1 MNLDFTTGS
10 NNKNTCPSLFNGVSY
25 STQTAKLTGIDAS
38 GQGTA
43 AGQVPPTQLMD
54 PNSYYYD
61 ASAGMLF
68 LLVQQTEPNAIGPS
82 PLGNCQDTS
91 TDDPTCPD
99 VAEGESFYSCP
110 ADGCVLYTVAVDDT
124 YAPNGAAACTP
135 YGASGNTGYTQSYP
149 SGMDRLVYSSG
160 GAPVSLT
167 LPAFAPIETT
177 LGNETFAHITD
188 SNEATL
194 CPANPDK

>member
-1 MNLDFTTGS
+1 M
-10 NNKNTCPSLFNGVSY
+10 
-25 STQTAKLTGIDAS
+25 
-38 GQGTA
+38 
-43 AGQVPPTQLMD
+43 
-54 PNSYYYD
+54 
-61 ASAGMLF
+61 
-68 LLVQQTEPNAIGPS
+68 
-82 PLGNCQDTS
+82 
-91 TDDPTCPD
+91 
-99 VAEGESFYSCP
+99 
-110 ADGCVLYTVAVDDT
+110 DDT

-167 LPAFAPIETT
+167 VPVFGPIETT

-188 SNEATL
+188 TNEATL